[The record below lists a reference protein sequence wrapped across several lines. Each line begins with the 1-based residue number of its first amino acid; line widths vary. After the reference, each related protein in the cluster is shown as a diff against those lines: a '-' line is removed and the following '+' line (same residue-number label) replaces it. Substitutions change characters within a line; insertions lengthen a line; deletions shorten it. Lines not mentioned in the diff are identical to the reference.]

1 MFEIQLNK
9 GGNDVSFE
17 QLSTMNATFKQ
28 NYIVNQMN
36 NDRKTSQEISNVK
49 NDANKKW
56 KLIRSDIK

>member
-1 MFEIQLNK
+1 MQLHK

-36 NDRKTSQEISNVK
+36 KDRITSEEISNVK
-49 NDANKKW
+49 DEANKKW